1 MYDQTSEPRAD
12 GIVGCS
18 GPGGSSHGLRQ
29 AGVATTGIELDQ
41 DACDTAVKM
50 GLQSIQG
57 DITTFDP
64 KTFYDTYIA
73 VDPIYS
79 RGLGHAH
86 RARPLVGQ
94 FSPPCPGFSKA
105 GKGLGRQ
112 DLPHLQTALSDLA
125 TTRITDAEEAALL
138 WRQVL
143 ESECLDE
150 RSALTFEP
158 IRWIAALHPEY
169 VFLEQVPEVL
179 VVWEAYAEVLRAWG
193 YSVWTGKVYAEQFG
207 VPQTRIRAFL
217 IASRVSIVTA
227 PVPTHSRYHN
237 RSPKKLDPGVKK
249 WVSMAEALGWGMRQ
263 RPYPSVLAGTK
274 SGGADPM
281 MIGGSGARKIIT
293 DAAQGDDWTEWRDT
307 DKVGFPRKYDG
318 GSGGVVVINGTEYR
332 ARDLRDADQPAFA
345 ITEKV
350 RSWQRYPED
359 GLDLPE
365 GFTEPPEAQ
374 IAAGRT
380 GGGTPRPLDRPSPT
394 ITGGGTAMWV
404 DTEETYQGPW
414 AERPDGEEVTHMGDV
429 VTSRGTIRPIDE
441 PAPGLTGSLD
451 NGNTRWFDADNPP
464 ANVGERELPWR
475 GQRPFDAE
483 DEDITYVN
491 GTHERAARRPADA
504 PAPTVMFGPRLNKVE
519 WQIDKDAVAEEVEHG
534 LVPNEAGQMVPRLNN
549 QSGTEFDMAWPAER
563 PSPVIAGRGL
573 VTMPGANANRFNGA
587 TKSRNDG
594 IRVTVT
600 EAAVLQSFPPDWS
613 FQGSK
618 TSQYQQVGN
627 AVPPLLQYVLTIQQI
642 GE

>member
-1 MYDQTSEPRAD
+1 MYDQSSSEPRAD
-12 GIVGCS
+12 AVVGFS
-18 GPGGSSHGLRQ
+18 GPGGSSQGLRM
-29 AGVATTGIELDQ
+29 AGVATVGIELDQ

-57 DITTFDP
+57 NIIAFDP
-64 KTFYDTYIA
+64 RLFYDRYIA
-73 VDPIYS
+73 SDPIYAA
-79 RGLGHAH
+79 GLTHTD
-86 RARPLVGQ
+86 RTRPLVGQ

-105 GKGLGRQ
+105 GKGLGRK

-125 TTRITDAEEAALL
+125 TIPIDQAEEVATE
-138 WRQVL
+138 WRKVL

-169 VFLEQVPEVL
+169 VFMEQVPEVL
-179 VVWEAYAEVLRAWG
+179 IVWEEYAKVLRAWG
-193 YSVWTGKVYAEQFG
+193 YSVWTGKVFAEQYG

-217 IASRVSIVTA
+217 IASRVHEVTA
-227 PVPTHSRYHN
+227 PKPTHSRYHN
-237 RSPKKLDPGVKK
+237 RSPKKLDAGVPK

-293 DAAQGDDWTEWRDT
+293 DAAAGGDETWQEWKDT

-318 GSGGVVVINGTEYR
+318 GSGGVVVINGVEYR
-332 ARDLRDADQPAFA
+332 ARDLRDGDQPAFA

-350 RSWQRYPED
+350 RSWERYPE
-359 GLDLPE
+359 GSLDLPE
-365 GFTEPPEAQ
+365 GFDTPPDAQ

-394 ITGGGTAMWV
+394 ITGGGTAMWIDDP
-404 DTEETYQGPW
+404 DTFQGPW
-414 AERPDGEEVTHMGDV
+414 AERQQMSRSDEALARLKGE
-429 VTSRGTIRPIDE
+429 RPY
-441 PAPGLTGSLD
+441 
-451 NGNTRWFDADNPP
+451 DADDSEI
-464 ANVGERELPWR
+464 V
-475 GQRPFDAE
+475 
-483 DEDITYVN
+483 YVN

-519 WQIDKDAVAEEVEHG
+519 WQVDKDAVAEQLETETVEG
-534 LVPNEAGQMVPRLNN
+534 APRVNN
-549 QSGTEFDMAWPAER
+549 QSGTEFDLGWPAER
-563 PSPVIAGRGL
+563 PAPVIAGRGL
-573 VTMPGANANRFNGA
+573 VTMPGANANRFNGS

-594 IRVTVT
+594 IRVTVQ

-627 AVPPLLQYVLTIQQI
+627 AVPPLLQYVLTVQQI